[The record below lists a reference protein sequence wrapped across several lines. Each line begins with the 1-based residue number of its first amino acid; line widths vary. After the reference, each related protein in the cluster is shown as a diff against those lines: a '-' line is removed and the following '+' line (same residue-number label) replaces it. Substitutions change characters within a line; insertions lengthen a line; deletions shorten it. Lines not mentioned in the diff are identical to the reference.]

1 MCRVK
6 CPKSLE
12 KCVGGIIQAK
22 LGRNFLTNIS
32 GLTKMHCG
40 NDSGKIW
47 LYFPDKHFLTFDSI
61 FALRLYSGESF
72 QIYTHDSFY
81 VNVKQITLDCVTN
94 IWSFNYLTAL
104 SIIGLGNT

>member
-1 MCRVK
+1 M
-6 CPKSLE
+6 
-12 KCVGGIIQAK
+12 GGIIQAK

-94 IWSFNYLTAL
+94 IWSFNYLAAL
-104 SIIGLGNT
+104 SIIALGNT